1 MTAKDKGKNAFAEA
15 RYASSLS
22 LQEMA
27 KAIRYAAML
36 ERIRRF
42 DFFLFIGPH
51 GIGKSSIAEAAGRI
65 TLAEI
70 GFKDSLYIPVACAS
84 MTPGSLMIPFPRPL
98 GNKKKGRDVAPHFE
112 NLITEELMTLRD
124 GDHLSLEE
132 VMLAPVESI
141 REWRNIT
148 APVNGHRRLGM
159 FELPIDILV
168 TGDGNMPGAGAN
180 LSPYLEDPADRARAC
195 ELPVLCSFP
204 ETEGEPCI
212 PPERMHVSGS
222 VNEFITQAARMG
234 VHPPTIGF
242 AQRYADLFNR
252 ASSRDWCDQ
261 NLSFRSLVQADAY
274 LDILQYEPMDFV
286 RKIMVGKIGAEAA
299 YRFVQH
305 IEEARIPDPSL
316 IWNKQEPLP
325 SEPGWS
331 YQAAYAVL
339 AYSQS
344 LCTSKVAD
352 NKAVVKH
359 LFDVTYDW
367 PPEILASVWPVLESS
382 PLSSL
387 IMNFI
392 STGLTEAHQWRSRH
406 NHARLEARNAWQ
418 QKSASE

>member
-1 MTAKDKGKNAFAEA
+1 MTKESEKKESFAEA

-22 LQEMA
+22 LTDMA
-27 KAIRYAAML
+27 KAVRYAAL
-36 ERIRRF
+36 LPRIRRF

-70 GFKDSLYIPVACAS
+70 GFKDSWYVPIACAS

-98 GNKKKGRDVAPHFE
+98 GNKKKGRDVIPHFE
-112 NLITEELMTLRD
+112 NLITEELVTLRD

-132 VMLAPVESI
+132 VMLAPPESMH
-141 REWRNIT
+141 EWRNIT

-168 TGDGNMPGAGAN
+168 TGDGNMPGAGAS
-180 LSPYLEDPADRARAC
+180 LSPFLDDPADRSRAC

-212 PPERMHVSGS
+212 PPERMHVSSS
-222 VNEFITQAARMG
+222 VDEFISQAVRVG
-234 VHPPTIGF
+234 VHPSTIGF
-242 AQRYADLFNR
+242 AKRYSDLFNR
-252 ASSRDWCDQ
+252 SASRFWCDQ

-286 RKIMVGKIGAEAA
+286 RKILVGKIGAEAA

-305 IEEARIPDPSL
+305 IEEARIPEPSL

-325 SEPGWS
+325 VEPGWS
-331 YQAAYAVL
+331 YQAAYSVL
-339 AYSQS
+339 AYSKS
-344 LCTSKVAD
+344 LYTSQVAK

-359 LFDVTYDW
+359 LFDVTFDW
-367 PPEILASVWPVLESS
+367 PPEILASVWPALNGS
-382 PLSSL
+382 PFSEL
-387 IMNFI
+387 IMWFI
-392 STGLTEAHQWRSRH
+392 NSGFIEAAKWRNRH
-406 NHARLEARNAWQ
+406 NYARIEARNAWA
-418 QKSASE
+418 KPTDGS